1 MEHSEFAES
10 YRRWYRPMLL
20 YAYALT
26 REWSSAEDLVQ
37 SAFMKALL
45 SYQGGEERLRAWLMR
60 VLRNEFVSRRRKDTR
75 LAGQDELERQGGGD
89 PLEQV
94 LKREEQRRVYGA
106 VLALPEKYRE
116 ALLQSV
122 VAGLSDGEIA
132 RLWDTTE
139 ENVRKIR
146 SRAREKLRKQL
157 EEGEA

>member
-1 MEHSEFAES
+1 MEHSEFTEA
-10 YRRWYRPMLL
+10 YRRWYQPMLL

-45 SYQGGEERLRAWLMR
+45 SYQGGEDSLRAWLMR
-60 VLRNEFVSRRRKDTR
+60 VLRNELISRWRKDTR

-94 LKREEQRRVYGA
+94 LKREEQRRVYEA

-116 ALLQSV
+116 VLLQSV
-122 VAGLSDGEIA
+122 VVGLSDGEIA
-132 RLWDTTE
+132 RLWNTTE

-146 SRAREKLRKQL
+146 SRAREKVRKQL
-157 EEGEA
+157 EEGET